1 MDPIDPAGPWLD
13 NENIGER
20 SNALM
25 RENRLILDEC
35 VRMANLG
42 TLDDPDE
49 LEEFRDLMGQSLDV
63 EVKYLRARSAEFAEV
78 QRRWVA

>member
-13 NENIGER
+13 SENISER

-63 EVKYLRARSAEFAEV
+63 EVKYLRSRSAEFAEV